1 MSAVNPDSFLYP
13 GIQVYK
19 YVVLDYVH
27 NKPWEL
33 NEEFKKKEKKN
44 NKLKEKRLAGTLYSS
59 LYMIYHPQPCLQGCT
74 ESWLGP
80 VDLLRDWVGSIFSI
94 RYAET
99 QT

>member
-33 NEEFKKKEKKN
+33 NEEFKKKKRKITSLKKRGWQAHYTP
-44 NKLKEKRLAGTLYSS
+44 L
-59 LYMIYHPQPCLQGCT
+59 
-74 ESWLGP
+74 
-80 VDLLRDWVGSIFSI
+80 SI
-94 RYAET
+94 
-99 QT
+99 